1 MKTFRNRPATA
12 NGELAERLRAHRI
25 GEVID
30 GAPPVTDDET
40 AMWRMIEALRAVYL
54 DDDGRLPG
62 RPSAGPR
69 SPRTGSP
76 RTG

>member
-1 MKTFRNRPATA
+1 MKTFRNRPAPA

-30 GAPPVTDDET
+30 GASPVTDDEE

-54 DDDGRLPG
+54 DNDGRLPG
-62 RPSAGPR
+62 RPSAGPPPHR
-69 SPRTGSP
+69 RG
-76 RTG
+76 RRGD